1 MVLTVLRALFVLLMA
16 AVGWFFVKD
25 PAQRV
30 AQYSYWS
37 MAAAMV
43 VALLLVVVDIFS
55 PRKKLAV
62 FSSVILGLLVGIAV
76 AYAGSFVV
84 ALLVDRYLPGEPSGT
99 AADIAS
105 WERLHNG
112 AIRYAD
118 LVLGFSCC
126 YLSISFILQTR
137 DDFRFVIP
145 YVEFSKQI
153 KGARPILVDTSVLI
167 DGRIT
172 DIALTGI
179 LESQLIIPQFVLDEL
194 HRVADSPDKNFRGR
208 GRMGLDVLNKLQHV
222 DSVDVALYTT
232 PSDEGDAAAGS
243 DDVDQRLIELAKRLN
258 ARVLTNDFN
267 LNKVAQFRGVSVVNL
282 NALAAAL
289 KPVVRVGERMTVAI
303 QKVGDLPGQG
313 VGYLQDGT
321 MVVVEQAR
329 GYLDEDVDVL
339 VTNTRQTSAGRMIF
353 GRLAEPGRQP
363 PRSRPPAEQ
372 PHRCRSPRPFH
383 GQFSATG
390 NSAAAGGDWGGARHG
405 LTPVPVPANHAQ
417 PSTGPAPRMAAG
429 RPVRHPTQRGPR
441 PWHRPHAKKL

>member
-16 AVGWFFVKD
+16 AVGWFFVQS
-25 PAQRV
+25 PSQPV

-37 MAAAMV
+37 MA
-43 VALLLVVVDIFS
+43 VALAVAMLLVVVDIFS

-62 FSSVILGLLVGIAV
+62 FSSVIMGLMVGIAV

-84 ALLVDRYLPGEPSGT
+84 ALLVDRYLPADRASPPTDVSG
-99 AADIAS
+99 
-105 WERLHNG
+105 WRRLQLHDG
-112 AIRYAD
+112 AVRYAD

-153 KGARPILVDTSVLI
+153 KGARPVLVDTSVLI

-172 DIALTGI
+172 DIAETGI
-179 LESQLIIPQFVLDEL
+179 LESQLIVPQFVLDEL
-194 HRVADSPDKNFRGR
+194 QRVADSPDKVLRGR
-208 GRMGLDVLNKLQHV
+208 GRLGLDALTRLQHV
-222 DSVDVALYTT
+222 DAVDVALYTT
-232 PSDEGDAAAGS
+232 PTDEGEEAAGS
-243 DDVDQRLIELAKRLN
+243 SDVDQRLIELAKRLN

-289 KPVVRVGERMTVAI
+289 KPVARVGERMRVTI
-303 QKVGDLPGQG
+303 QKHGDLPGQG

-329 GYLDEDVDVL
+329 SYLDDDVDVL
-339 VTNTRQTSAGRMIF
+339 VTNTRQTAAGRMIF
-353 GRLAEPGRQP
+353 GRLADPGASP
-363 PRSRPPAEQ
+363 PRPRPPVE
-372 PHRCRSPRPFH
+372 RP
-383 GQFSATG
+383 
-390 NSAAAGGDWGGARHG
+390 
-405 LTPVPVPANHAQ
+405 
-417 PSTGPAPRMAAG
+417 
-429 RPVRHPTQRGPR
+429 QR
-441 PWHRPHAKKL
+441 